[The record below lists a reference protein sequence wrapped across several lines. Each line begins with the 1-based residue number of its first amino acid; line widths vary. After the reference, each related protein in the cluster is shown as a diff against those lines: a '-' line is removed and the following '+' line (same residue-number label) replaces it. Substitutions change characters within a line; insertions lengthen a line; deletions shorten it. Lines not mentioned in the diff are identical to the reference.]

1 MAFAIAIKEF
11 HNSYGDSLI
20 GEQKACIIKYYSSP
34 TEHFNKWVFKR
45 LDKVLDEATDAYL
58 RIDDVA
64 VKEKLLMVNE
74 RLKRVK
80 EEQIINSDSIIEI
93 MMGFELCDK
102 LKQI

>member
-1 MAFAIAIKEF
+1 M
-11 HNSYGDSLI
+11 
-20 GEQKACIIKYYSSP
+20 
-34 TEHFNKWVFKR
+34 
-45 LDKVLDEATDAYL
+45 LDEATDAYL